1 MNSGSGTE
9 PEGGNMNKWLVI
21 LAAAAIS
28 AGAAATEGWETDF
41 EKAKAKAKAEGKHL
55 LIDFSGSDWCSWCV
69 KLDKEVFSK
78 PEFKTYADENLILL
92 LVDWP
97 QRAPNSKEV
106 QAVSKPIMDTFGV
119 KSFPTVIILDP
130 DGKAVAKTGY
140 KDGGPEVYVAHIK
153 KLIADAKEE

>member
-1 MNSGSGTE
+1 MK
-9 PEGGNMNKWLVI
+9 KWLVI
-21 LAAAAIS
+21 VAAAAIS
-28 AGAAATEGWETDF
+28 AGAVASEGWETDF

-78 PEFKTYADENLILL
+78 PAFKTYAEENLVLL

-106 QAVSKPIMDTFGV
+106 QAVSKPIMEKFGI

-130 DGKAVAKTGY
+130 DGNAVAKTGY

-153 KLIADAKEE
+153 QLIADGKAK